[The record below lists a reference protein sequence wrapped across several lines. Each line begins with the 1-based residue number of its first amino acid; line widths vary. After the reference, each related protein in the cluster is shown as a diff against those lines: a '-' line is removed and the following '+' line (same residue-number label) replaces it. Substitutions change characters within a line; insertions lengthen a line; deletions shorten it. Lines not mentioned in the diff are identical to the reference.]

1 MEIIKMDQHNS
12 LALWQRATKVIHGG
26 TQTASK
32 NPDQFVHGVYP
43 IYLQS
48 GKGSHVFDVDGH
60 EYIDYPCALG
70 AIFLGHGYAPVV
82 EAIQK
87 QAQEGIIFS
96 LIHPL
101 EVELAELLVGA
112 IPGAEKVKF
121 FKNGADATNAAVRIA
136 RAYTGREKIAFC
148 GYHGWQ
154 DWFIISTEKNKGV
167 PKALK
172 EYIHKFEYNKLET
185 LQKIFDDNKGQI
197 AAVIM
202 EPMTF
207 DEPKD
212 NFLEKVKDLARQQG
226 ALLIFDEMVTG
237 FRFGLGGAQAHFGV
251 IPDLSS
257 FGKSV
262 ANGMPLSITVG
273 KEEIMS
279 KTEDLFMSTT
289 FGGEAVS
296 LAAAV
301 ATIKEMKQKDV
312 VGHIWKMGAKFKE
325 GYNSLAKNIGVNTE
339 SNGYPP
345 LQRLFFKDAQGKV
358 SVEIKSLFLQETIKR
373 GVLLGNVVIFN
384 YSHTEEDIDKTL
396 QACEASLRIIKEATE
411 KGNVT
416 DLIEGKLAGEVFR
429 QKAQ

>member
-1 MEIIKMDQHNS
+1 MVVRMSQTRSIHNS
-12 LALWQRATKVIHGG
+12 LELWKRATKVIHTG

-32 NPDQFVHGVYP
+32 NPDQFVQGVYP
-43 IYLQS
+43 IYVQR
-48 GKGSHVFDVDGH
+48 GKGSHVFDVDGN

-70 AIFLGHGYAPVV
+70 AIFLGYGYKPVV

-87 QAQEGIIFS
+87 QAEEGVIFS

-101 EVELAELLVGA
+101 EVELAELLVEA

-136 RAYTGREKIAFC
+136 RAYTGREKIAAC

-154 DWFIISTEKNKGV
+154 DWYIISSEKNKGV
-167 PKALK
+167 PKVFK
-172 EYIHKFEYNKLET
+172 EYLHKFEYNKIET
-185 LQKIFDDNKGQI
+185 LQKIFEENKGQI

-202 EPMTF
+202 EPMTI
-207 DEPKD
+207 DEPQD
-212 NFLEKVKDLARQQG
+212 NFLGKVRDLAREHG

-237 FRFGLGGAQAHFGV
+237 FRFGLGGAQQHFK
-251 IPDLSS
+251 ITPDLSC
-257 FGKSV
+257 FGKSI

-289 FGGEAVS
+289 FGGEAAS

-312 VGHIWKMGAKFKE
+312 VGHIWKVVAMFKE
-325 GYNSLAKNIGVNTE
+325 GYNSLAQKVGVNTQ
-339 SNGYPP
+339 SNGTPP
-345 LQRLFFKDAQGKV
+345 LQRLSFKD
-358 SVEIKSLFLQETIKR
+358 SS
-373 GVLLGNVVIFN
+373 GN
-384 YSHTEEDIDKTL
+384 
-396 QACEASLRIIKEATE
+396 ASE
-411 KGNVT
+411 
-416 DLIEGKLAGEVFR
+416 
-429 QKAQ
+429 

>member
-1 MEIIKMDQHNS
+1 MEIIKRDLHNS
-12 LALWQRATKVIHGG
+12 IELWQRATKVIHNG

-43 IYLQS
+43 IYLQR

-60 EYIDYPCALG
+60 EYIDFPCALG
-70 AIFLGHGYAPVV
+70 AIFLGYGYAPVV

-87 QAQEGIIFS
+87 QAQEGVIFS

-101 EVELAELLVGA
+101 EVELAELLVEA

-167 PKALK
+167 PRVLK

-185 LQKIFDDNKGQI
+185 LQKIFDDNKDQI

-212 NFLEKVKDLARQQG
+212 NFLEKVKNLAHQHG

-301 ATIKEMKQKDV
+301 ATIKEMKQKNV
-312 VGHIWKMGAKFKE
+312 VRHIWKMGAKFKD

-358 SVEIKSLFLQETIKR
+358 SAEIKSLFLQETIKR

-396 QACEASLRIIKEATE
+396 QACEAALRIIKEAAE

>member
-1 MEIIKMDQHNS
+1 MEIIKRDLHNS

-32 NPDQFVHGVYP
+32 NPDQFVYGVYP

-60 EYIDYPCALG
+60 EYIDFPCALG

-82 EAIQK
+82 EAMQK
-87 QAQEGIIFS
+87 QAQEGVIFS

-101 EVELAELLVGA
+101 EVELAELLVEA
-112 IPGAEKVKF
+112 IPGADKVKF

-167 PKALK
+167 PKVLK
-172 EYIHKFEYNKLET
+172 EHIHKFEYNKLET
-185 LQKIFDDNKGQI
+185 LQKIFEDNKDQI

-212 NFLEKVKDLARQQG
+212 NFLEKVKNLAHQQG

-262 ANGMPLSITVG
+262 ANGMPLSIIVG

-312 VGHIWKMGAKFKE
+312 VRHIWKIGAKFKE
-325 GYNSLAKNIGVNTE
+325 GYNALAKNIGVNTE

-345 LQRLFFKDAQGKV
+345 LQRLFFKDAQGKI
-358 SVEIKSLFLQETIKR
+358 SAEIKSLFLQETIKR

-384 YSHTEEDIDKTL
+384 YSHTEEDIDQTL
-396 QACEASLRIIKEATE
+396 QACEAALRIIKEATD
-411 KGNVT
+411 KGNVK